1 MLRQA
6 LQKFGVIGML
16 ILLAASLTA
25 PQSMAAALAPQA
37 GPTTWT
43 ILVGGQAGV
52 QQTAMG
58 PMGAWQFMRFYPDS
72 ITVNVGDTIV
82 WKLASAEPHTVT
94 FPKPGDKSPDLVMP
108 ETGSQRMLGNPLAL
122 FPQGG
127 PSFDGTALTGSG
139 QLGADP
145 QFPTEYKLTFT
156 KEGTFQ
162 YFCTFHPMMTGK
174 VIVQAAGSPYPKTQ
188 AQIDA
193 DAKAQLAADTQA
205 AMQVEA
211 QQPKQA
217 ATKAGPDGGTIHEVA
232 IGYGDGVL
240 AWMRFAPTDLTIHVG
255 DSVEFTQKAVD
266 VPHTVT
272 LASGGKEP
280 DLFLVEPQQAGPP
293 KLVINPVVLAPA
305 GGPTYSGKDYFNSG
319 WMWGTKDPFPGPRS
333 YVLKFDTPGTY
344 EFYCVLHDP
353 MGMVGHITVLPAG
366 AQAPAPA
373 PAQLPTTGGDGQGVG
388 GALATMAAGLGLLVG
403 GLFVSVAKP
412 GRSTRK

>member
-1 MLRQA
+1 MLRQV
-6 LQKFGVIGML
+6 LQKLGVIAML
-16 ILLAASLTA
+16 LLLAASLTA
-25 PQSMAAALAPQA
+25 PQSLAAAPALQ

-43 ILVGGQAGV
+43 VVLGGQAGV
-52 QQTAMG
+52 QQTSMG
-58 PMGAWQFMRFYPDS
+58 PMGAWQFMRFYPGT

-94 FPKPGDKSPDLVMP
+94 FPKPGDKVPDLIVP
-108 ETGSQRMLGNPLAL
+108 EEGSQRLLANPLAL

-127 PSFDGTALTGSG
+127 SSYDGTALTGSG

-162 YFCTFHPMMTGK
+162 YFCAFHPMMTGT

-193 DAKAQLAADTQA
+193 EAKAQLDADTQA
-205 AMQVEA
+205 AMQAEA
-211 QQPKQA
+211 QQPQQA
-217 ATKAGPDGGTIHEVA
+217 ATKAAPDGSTIYEVN

-240 AWMRFAPTDLTIHVG
+240 DWMRFAPTDLTVHVG
-255 DSVEFTQKAVD
+255 DSVEFVQQAID

-272 LASGGKEP
+272 LSSGGKEP
-280 DLFLVEPQQAGPP
+280 DLFLIEPQQAGPP

-319 WMWGTKDPFPGPRS
+319 WIWGTKDPFPGPRS
-333 YVLKFDTPGTY
+333 YTLKFDTPGTY
-344 EFYCVLHDP
+344 EFYCALHDP
-353 MGMVGHITVLPAG
+353 MGMSGHITVLPAS
-366 AQAPAPA
+366 ASAAA
-373 PAQLPTTGGDGQGVG
+373 PAQLPTTGGTGQGLG
-388 GALATMAAGLGLLVG
+388 GPLAAMAAGLGLVVG
-403 GLFVSVAKP
+403 GLLVLAIR
-412 GRSTRK
+412 RSSSATK

>member
-1 MLRQA
+1 MLRQV
-6 LQKFGVIGML
+6 LQKLGAIWML
-16 ILLAASLTA
+16 ILLTASLIA
-25 PQSMAAALAPQA
+25 PQSVAAAPAPQA

-43 ILVGGQAGV
+43 ALVGGQAGV
-52 QQTAMG
+52 QQTAQG
-58 PMGAWQFMRFYPDS
+58 PMGAWQFMRFYPDT

-94 FPKPGDKSPDLVMP
+94 FPKPGDKAPDLVMP
-108 ETGSQRMLGNPLAL
+108 ETGSQRVLGNPLAL

-127 PSFDGTALTGSG
+127 PSFDGAALTGSG
-139 QLGADP
+139 QLGGDP
-145 QFPTEYKLTFT
+145 QFPTEYKLTFA

-162 YFCTFHPMMTGK
+162 FFCAFHPMMTGK
-174 VIVQAAGSPYPKTQ
+174 VIVQAAGTPYPKTQ

-193 DAKAQLAADTQA
+193 DAKAQLDADTQA
-205 AMQVEA
+205 AMQAEA

-217 ATKAGPDGGTIHEVA
+217 ATKAGPNGGTIYEVA

-240 AWMRFAPTDLTIHVG
+240 DWMRFAPTDLTIHVG
-255 DSVEFTQKAVD
+255 DSVEFTQKAID

-333 YVLKFDTPGTY
+333 YVLAFDTPGTY
-344 EFYCVLHDP
+344 EFYCVLHDM
-353 MGMVGHITVLPAG
+353 MGMSGHITVLPAG
-366 AQAPAPA
+366 AQAPA
-373 PAQLPTTGGDGQGVG
+373 QLPATGGAFEGLGNAVELM
-388 GALATMAAGLGLLVG
+388 ALGLGLVVAGLVV
-403 GLFVSVAKP
+403 LAIR
-412 GRSTRK
+412 RSPSATK